1 MEKLRGLRRSSV
13 VSAGVY
19 SPDCE
24 ANGEREQSTG
34 GNVHLPGLGN
44 GGALLLNVAPYVVTC
59 KPERRPLG
67 YHPPRGRGEGE
78 GDENS
83 RTHPQ
88 KDKEKTGAYLSIEL
102 SR

>member
-24 ANGEREQSTG
+24 ANGEREQSAG
-34 GNVHLPGLGN
+34 GNVHLLGLGN
-44 GGALLLNVAPYVVTC
+44 GGELLLNVAPYVVTC
-59 KPERRPLG
+59 KLERHPLG
-67 YHPPRGRGEGE
+67 YHPPGGE

-83 RTHPQ
+83 RTDPQ
-88 KDKEKTGAYLSIEL
+88 KDKEKTGDYLSVEL

>member
-1 MEKLRGLRRSSV
+1 MEKLRGLRRGSV

-24 ANGEREQSTG
+24 ANGEREQQRGETFISSAWETEESSFS
-34 GNVHLPGLGN
+34 
-44 GGALLLNVAPYVVTC
+44 LLLLMWSHAT
-59 KPERRPLG
+59 RHPLG
-67 YHPPRGRGEGE
+67 SHPPRGRGEGE

-83 RTHPQ
+83 PTRPQ
-88 KDKEKTGAYLSIEL
+88 KDKEKTGAYLSVEL